1 MGELSDFN
9 LNITDSGL
17 VALVIATVNVVKKK
31 VPQRYWPILPFA
43 AGWVISIPIELAANN
58 HPTVAKAVNDI
69 FMQGIKLATL
79 SMAAYKVHRTTIK
92 GTGTAKLPQ
101 AAPVLVN

>member
-17 VALVIATVNVVKKK
+17 VALVIATVNVVKRR

-43 AGWVISIPIELAANN
+43 VGWVVSIPIELAVNN
-58 HPTVAKAVNDI
+58 HPTVAKAINDI

-92 GTGTAKLPQ
+92 GTGIAKLNKV
-101 AAPVLVN
+101 APVFVS